1 MKQGWREQYYRYRGY
16 FLDILNLYKKRAD
29 LHAFVEVIL
38 SLSTITIFLVFA
50 LKPTTLTIISLVK
63 EIKGKQTTISGL
75 DQKISDLSKAQA
87 LFAQNQDSIPNI
99 DIAVGTRPEPD
110 TVSKQIIGLS
120 AKNSVNILGLSIG
133 QVTLIGKPAAVNVA
147 SESKPLPGNT
157 QEMSV
162 SINIQGDYPN
172 MLSFISDLENLRI
185 TSKIDLVG
193 INSSEENGV
202 EVINLL
208 VSARVPFLG
217 DNFSEKK

>member
-1 MKQGWREQYYRYRGY
+1 MKQGWRGQYYRYRGY
-16 FLDILNLYKKRAD
+16 FLDILNLYKKRSD

-50 LKPTTLTIISLVK
+50 LKPTALTIISLVK
-63 EIKGKQTTISGL
+63 EIKGKQIMISGL
-75 DQKISDLSKAQA
+75 NQKISDLSKAQT

-99 DIAVGTRPEPD
+99 DIAVETKPEPD

-133 QVTLIGKPAAVNVA
+133 QVTLIGKPVLVNAV
-147 SESKPLPGNT
+147 SGSKPLPGNA

-162 SINIQGDYPN
+162 SINIQGDYLN

-185 TSKIDLVG
+185 ASKIDLVG
-193 INSSEENGV
+193 FNSSELNGV
-202 EVINLL
+202 KVINLL
-208 VSARVPFLG
+208 ISARVPFLG
-217 DNFSEKK
+217 DNLP

>member
-1 MKQGWREQYYRYRGY
+1 MKQGWRGQYYRYRGY
-16 FLDILNLYKKRAD
+16 FLDILNLYKKRSD
-29 LHAFVEVIL
+29 LRAFVEVIL

-50 LKPTTLTIISLVK
+50 LKPTALTIISLVK
-63 EIKGKQTTISGL
+63 EIKGKQIMISGL
-75 DQKISDLSKAQA
+75 NQKISDLSKAQT

-99 DIAVGTRPEPD
+99 DIAVETKPEPD

-133 QVTLIGKPAAVNVA
+133 QVTLIGKPVLVNAV
-147 SESKPLPGNT
+147 SGSKPLPGNA

-162 SINIQGDYPN
+162 SINIQGDYLN

-185 TSKIDLVG
+185 ASKIDLVG
-193 INSSEENGV
+193 FNSSELNGV
-202 EVINLL
+202 KVINLL

-217 DNFSEKK
+217 DNLP

>member
-1 MKQGWREQYYRYRGY
+1 MKQGWRGQYYRYRGY
-16 FLDILNLYKKRAD
+16 FLDILNLYKKRSD
-29 LHAFVEVIL
+29 LRAFVEVIL

-50 LKPTTLTIISLVK
+50 LKPTALTIISLVK
-63 EIKGKQTTISGL
+63 EIKGKQIMISGL
-75 DQKISDLSKAQA
+75 NQKISDLSKAQT

-99 DIAVGTRPEPD
+99 DIAVETKPEPD

-133 QVTLIGKPAAVNVA
+133 QVTLIGKPVLVNAV
-147 SESKPLPGNT
+147 SGSKPLPGNA

-162 SINIQGDYPN
+162 SINIQGDYLN

-185 TSKIDLVG
+185 ASKIDLVG
-193 INSSEENGV
+193 FNSSELNGV
-202 EVINLL
+202 KVINLL

-217 DNFSEKK
+217 ENLP